1 MYFYFFRKKLNET
14 KSICL
19 HKVEKNLF
27 TFLKESMIQQIGRTI
42 NPIVHGNRVR
52 FSSEELYY
60 SIINPDDDPRHTI
73 CVPSSPVKTN
83 NNSDGNPWILLS
95 YLVKKIVF
103 RKRNRISPIH
113 TVPEHIFLPNTSH

>member
-1 MYFYFFRKKLNET
+1 
-14 KSICL
+14 
-19 HKVEKNLF
+19 
-27 TFLKESMIQQIGRTI
+27 MIQQIRRTI

-73 CVPSSPVKTN
+73 CVPSPPNKTN
-83 NNSDGNPWILLS
+83 NNSDGNPWKLLS

-113 TVPEHIFLPNTSH
+113 TVPKHIFLPNNSH